1 MVMQKRLKGPSGTE
15 NKHDLC
21 AERRLTIRVGPGT
34 REKRTVDGVTTGVN
48 RKSKRKRDQVR

>member
-1 MVMQKRLKGPSGTE
+1 MQKRLKGPSGTE